1 MAVWWASGSSFP
13 CPNPHPNSSQVG
25 ELVDVSPSLPYPN
38 SSQVGELVDVSP
50 DVWLHLSAG
59 ATGARGVEML
69 LPAPLSFGDEMH
81 NSIHPLWIPE
91 FGAYLCVGHQHI
103 RSGYVRRTETSATSA
118 TGSKQRF
125 DAPARYGY
133 SYRHTFFLM
142 QRPDRLFGN
151 MSTTPTKWRMTRH
164 SRELCF
170 TSVEQR
176 PDGTSPG
183 CEIIQFAMTAFR
195 IVRPDGAAPL
205 VGLSYGIMDCE
216 AALLAIT
223 LERLDSM
230 LEFNT

>member
-1 MAVWWASGSSFP
+1 M
-13 CPNPHPNSSQVG
+13 
-25 ELVDVSPSLPYPN
+25 
-38 SSQVGELVDVSP
+38 
-50 DVWLHLSAG
+50 
-59 ATGARGVEML
+59 
-69 LPAPLSFGDEMH
+69 PLSRCTHG
-81 NSIHPLWIPE
+81 HPL
-91 FGAYLCVGHQHI
+91 FGRDLA
-103 RSGYVRRTETSATSA
+103 EESALSPPR
-118 TGSKQRF
+118 QRF

-151 MSTTPTKWRMTRH
+151 ISTTPTKWRMTRH